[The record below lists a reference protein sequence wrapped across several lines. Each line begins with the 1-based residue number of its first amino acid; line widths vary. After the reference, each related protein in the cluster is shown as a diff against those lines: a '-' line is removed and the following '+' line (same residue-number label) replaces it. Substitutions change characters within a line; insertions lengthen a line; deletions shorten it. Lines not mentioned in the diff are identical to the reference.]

1 MMDAYELAAEMRRLW
16 GEEYLHWQNAADTTK
31 EKILIPVYVYTDKG
45 AAKVKSIS
53 VDPTLGIMLE
63 LEDGKK
69 E

>member
-1 MMDAYELAAEMRRLW
+1 MDAYDLSAMMKKLW
-16 GEEYLHWQNAADTTK
+16 GEEYLHWQDASETNK

-45 AAKVKSIS
+45 AVKVKSIG
-53 VDPTLGIMLE
+53 VNPTLGIMLE